1 VIDTVIARGSG
12 QPVTRTDY
20 LNDPNAPQPTT
31 IAIAAGAFVLDD
43 AGRLLVI
50 RRADNGLYAL
60 PGGRHE
66 VGETMTRTAVRETF
80 EETGVRIEVTGLIG
94 IYSNPAHVVAVADG
108 EVRQEFSICFRGRPV
123 SGEPRTS
130 EESTEVRWV
139 ERDHLDSLHIHPSMR
154 LRISHGFEHRA
165 EPYYT

>member
-1 VIDTVIARGSG
+1 V
-12 QPVTRTDY
+12 VTRADY
-20 LNDPNAPQPTT
+20 LNDPNAPKPTT

-43 AGRLLVI
+43 ADRLLVI
-50 RRADNGLYAL
+50 RHADNGLYAL

-66 VGETMTRTAVRETF
+66 LGETMTVTAVRETF
-80 EETGVRIEVTGLIG
+80 EETGVTIEVTGLIG
-94 IYSNPAHVVAVADG
+94 IYSNPAHVVALADG

-123 SGEPRTS
+123 SGVPRTS

-139 ERDHLDSLHIHPSMR
+139 GREQLDDLPIHPSTR
-154 LRISHGFEHRA
+154 LRINHGFEHRA